1 MGTMEFFYKF
11 LLLTF
16 LFIAING
23 RPQVWQGQSWQGQGF
38 KAKVCKAKVGKA
50 KVCKAKVCK
59 AKVGEVN
66 QTLEI
71 EILSILEH
79 LMVATQEPSVD
90 NIIMVHKE
98 AVNIIMGDR
107 EILSLLTIYGMAIQ
121 EPSVESDL

>member
-1 MGTMEFFYKF
+1 MADPKF
-11 LLLTF
+11 GK
-16 LFIAING
+16 AKVG
-23 RPQVWQGQSWQGQGF
+23 KAKVC

-98 AVNIIMGDR
+98 AVNIIMGDG

-121 EPSVESDL
+121 EPSVESDLFKRLINR